1 MSPTSQVPLLIQEI
15 YQIVNRLE
23 NLFPGRPFTPDGH
36 LVGSIGEVMA
46 AHRYGLT
53 LLSCSSEC
61 HDAIAPDG
69 TMVQIKATQGR
80 SVALRHEPHHLIVL
94 KLGKNG
100 QLTEAY
106 NGPGELPWSMSGT
119 LQKNGQR
126 SISLAKLGMLMSD
139 ILEER
144 RIRPAVGRALAHQEV
159 EGASE
164 TQGGENDR
172 GF

>member
-1 MSPTSQVPLLIQEI
+1 M
-15 YQIVNRLE
+15 NRLE
-23 NLFPGRPFTPDGH
+23 GLFPGRPFTPDGH

-61 HDAIAPDG
+61 HDAIASDG
-69 TMVQIKATQGR
+69 IKVQIKATQGR
-80 SVALRHEPHHLIVL
+80 SVGLRHEPDHLIVL

-106 NGPGELPWSMSGT
+106 NGPGKLPWDMSGK

-126 SISLAKLGMLMSD
+126 SISLASLGVLMQGIPDTLRIPQSA
-139 ILEER
+139 R
-144 RIRPAVGRALAHQEV
+144 RAVAPQEV
-159 EGASE
+159 
-164 TQGGENDR
+164 GGESKMRGGVEDDR